1 MTKYIF
7 VTGGVLSGVG
17 KGITAASIGSVLK
30 SRGFKINI
38 QKLDPYLN
46 MDAGTLNPGEHG
58 EVFVTD
64 DGAETD
70 LDIGHYERFLDK
82 SLSGSS
88 SIMAGNIFDKVLS
101 AEREGKYLGKTV
113 QIIPHIT
120 AEIQQEIIDAGKGYD
135 IHITEIG
142 GTVGDYEGL
151 HFMEAIRQIK
161 RKVGAE
167 NVLYLHVVFL
177 PYLEATKEVK
187 TRPAQ
192 YSVKDLRKL
201 GISPDI
207 LVTRSDYNITPSMI
221 DKISLFCDLEPEA
234 IIPMV
239 TVNSIYEIP
248 LIIEK
253 YKCADLISKIL
264 GLTSKSPDLKNWKDL
279 SERIKKDKKSVKIG
293 LVAKYLTNKDTYM
306 SVIEALKSACWYNNV
321 NPEIIWIDAEVLEK
335 DPNKAK
341 EILKNV
347 DGILVPGGFGSRGI
361 EGKIISAQ
369 YARENNIPYLGLCLG
384 MQIATIDF
392 SRNVCKLKNANS
404 TEFNIKTNYPVI
416 YIMPGQRGIK
426 KKGGTM
432 RLGAYPC
439 VIKKRSRSFDLYNSS
454 SFEKKI
460 NGQDILI
467 EERHRHRYEFNM
479 KYRKV
484 LEEKGFVISGIS
496 PDGKLVEI
504 IEIEN
509 HPFFVGVQFHPE
521 FKSRPNKPHP
531 LFVGFIKALVE
542 GKDNKNLKAD
552 KF

>member
-58 EVFVTD
+58 EVFVKD

-201 GISPDI
+201 G
-207 LVTRSDYNITPSMI
+207 YNIIAVGSA
-221 DKISLFCDLEPEA
+221 A
-234 IIPMV
+234 I
-239 TVNSIYEIP
+239 
-248 LIIEK
+248 K
-253 YKCADLISKIL
+253 
-264 GLTSKSPDLKNWKDL
+264 
-279 SERIKKDKKSVKIG
+279 
-293 LVAKYLTNKDTYM
+293 
-306 SVIEALKSACWYNNV
+306 
-321 NPEIIWIDAEVLEK
+321 
-335 DPNKAK
+335 
-341 EILKNV
+341 
-347 DGILVPGGFGSRGI
+347 
-361 EGKIISAQ
+361 
-369 YARENNIPYLGLCLG
+369 
-384 MQIATIDF
+384 
-392 SRNVCKLKNANS
+392 
-404 TEFNIKTNYPVI
+404 
-416 YIMPGQRGIK
+416 
-426 KKGGTM
+426 
-432 RLGAYPC
+432 
-439 VIKKRSRSFDLYNSS
+439 
-454 SFEKKI
+454 
-460 NGQDILI
+460 
-467 EERHRHRYEFNM
+467 
-479 KYRKV
+479 
-484 LEEKGFVISGIS
+484 
-496 PDGKLVEI
+496 
-504 IEIEN
+504 
-509 HPFFVGVQFHPE
+509 
-521 FKSRPNKPHP
+521 
-531 LFVGFIKALVE
+531 
-542 GKDNKNLKAD
+542 
-552 KF
+552 